1 MTSIDWDRVQKGLER
16 GGHRCISQPYGLP
29 AFGNPNASAF
39 FEGEIS
45 PRWDLPQDLI
55 VEVAITGA
63 FVRHDENPNQP
74 LTVDEIRDEARA
86 CIEAGASAI
95 HIHVRDDN
103 GYNVLDPERFA
114 AVIDPLRDEYPDV
127 FFDGCLVCSL
137 DGEWEK
143 MKEVLASGT
152 LDGCPINPT
161 ATYVGDTLFAKPAP
175 MILEKTRL
183 ILEAG
188 SKLQIAVYTDGDIA
202 NADRFLF
209 RSGLAEAGQCW
220 LILPALPGC
229 SPMANP
235 HQMTDGL
242 LRMSRAIRDVDPEA
256 TIMVCAAGR
265 ASQYLATLAA
275 TLGLHIRIGME
286 DTIWRWPHRDE
297 LVSSN
302 LQSLEQ
308 AKLLAQVL
316 GRDVATPRRYREIM
330 GVARTSAPAA

>member
-1 MTSIDWDRVQKGLER
+1 MTSIDWDRVERGLER
-16 GGHRCISQPYGLP
+16 SGHRCISQPYGLP
-29 AFGNPNASAF
+29 SFGNPLESAF

-55 VEVAITGA
+55 IEVAMTGA
-63 FVRHDENPNQP
+63 FIRHDENPHQP

-95 HIHVRDDN
+95 HIHVRDDQ

-114 AVIDPLRDEYPDV
+114 QVIDPLREQYPDV

-143 MKEVLASGT
+143 MKEVLAAGT

-188 SKLQIAVYTDGDIA
+188 SKLQIAVYVDGDVA

-209 RSGLAEAGQCW
+209 RSGLVEPGQCW

-235 HQMTDGL
+235 HQMADGL
-242 LRMSRAIRDVDPEA
+242 LRMSRAIQDVDPEA

-265 ASQYLATLAA
+265 ASLYLATMAA
-275 TLGLHIRIGME
+275 VLGLHVRVGME
-286 DTIWRWPHRDE
+286 DTIWRWPHRDD
-297 LVSSN
+297 LITSN
-302 LQSLEQ
+302 VQALEQ
-308 AKLLAQVL
+308 TKLLAQAL

-330 GVARTSAPAA
+330 GVADASVGAS

>member
-1 MTSIDWDRVQKGLER
+1 MSTINWDLVQKGLER
-16 GGHRCISQPYGLP
+16 AGHRCISQPYGLP
-29 AFGNPNASAF
+29 SIGNPMSSAF
-39 FEGEIS
+39 FDGEIA
-45 PRWDLPQDLI
+45 PRWDVPRDMI

-63 FVRHDENPNQP
+63 FTGRMENPHQP
-74 LTVDEIRDEARA
+74 LTVREIRDEARA
-86 CIEAGASAI
+86 CIEGGASAI
-95 HIHVRDDN
+95 HIHVRNDD

-114 AVIDPLRDEYPDV
+114 KVIDPLRAEYPEV

-143 MKEVLASGT
+143 MKEVLVAGT

-161 ATYVGDTLFAKPAP
+161 ATYVGDLLFAKPAP

-183 ILEAG
+183 ILEADA
-188 SKLQIAVYTDGDIA
+188 KLQIAVYTDGDVA
-202 NADRFLF
+202 NADRYLY
-209 RSGLAEAGQCW
+209 RSGLVESGQCW

-235 HQMTDGL
+235 RQMADGL
-242 LRMSRAIRDVDPEA
+242 LRMAAAIYDADPAA

-265 ASQYLATLAA
+265 ASIYLATIAA
-275 TLGLHIRIGME
+275 TLGLHVRVGME

-297 LVSSN
+297 LIESN
-302 LQSLEQ
+302 LQVLES

-316 GRDVATPRRYREIM
+316 GREVATPRRYREIM
-330 GVARTSAPAA
+330 GVARATAAA